1 MKHLKLSAFL
11 LALLMAASSVLL
23 SCSSDEKGGTESDT
37 GGASDTV
44 QQQMPEESDTESQ
57 TEAAPPVV
65 LPPETEAIDTETPAG
80 GNTPAEDDPSQDIP
94 AVEMPDEG
102 EEDPVVTEPDITV
115 EEPGVLDALAGKTD
129 SGRFAST
136 QSKNLVLCIDW
147 ASVIDDTGT
156 AEVTVTVGISHYRLF
171 SREKFEM
178 GAIQVDGNA
187 VKFSTPAIEYDENT
201 KTFTTFYTATYTT
214 TRSEMEVEAS
224 WQVLGKYGD
233 VEIDTLT
240 AGGTIVLADEP

>member
-1 MKHLKLSAFL
+1 MKHLKLSALL
-11 LALLMAASSVLL
+11 LALLMAASSILL
-23 SCSSDEKGGTESDT
+23 SCSSDEKDGTESDT

-44 QQQMPEESDTESQ
+44 QQQMPVDTETESQ
-57 TEAAPPVV
+57 TETAPPVV

-80 GNTPAEDDPSQDIP
+80 ADTPATDDPSQDIP
-94 AVEMPDEG
+94 AVVMPEDG
-102 EEDPVVTEPDITV
+102 EEDPVVTEPDMTV

-147 ASVIDDTGT
+147 ASVIDDHGT
-156 AEVTVTVGISHYRLF
+156 AEITVTVGISHYRLF

-178 GAIQVDGNA
+178 GAIQVDGYA

-240 AGGTIVLADEP
+240 AGGTIVLAEE

>member
-80 GNTPAEDDPSQDIP
+80 GNTPVEDDPSQDIP

-115 EEPGVLDALAGKTD
+115 EEPGALDALAGKTD

-147 ASVIDDTGT
+147 ASVIDDSGT

-240 AGGTIVLADEP
+240 AGGTIVLAEEP